1 MKSHFTEEVMY
12 MANANQDY
20 ETAFYTHLIG
30 KFQQSDDAKYW
41 KGCESNVNRYIHS
54 GKQFGI
60 IL

>member
-30 KFQQSDDAKYW
+30 KNLA
-41 KGCESNVNRYIHS
+41 I
-54 GKQFGI
+54 
-60 IL
+60 